1 MTPLARMNG
10 SVQSITS
17 NERFRSVGGRRR
29 GTAVTGVVAVGYAA
43 ALVAWNNAVL
53 PRLGLGARGRAAANA
68 AAAVAVSGAALAAG
82 VSAAELGWRSP
93 GAGLRWGLA
102 ASAVPALV
110 YPAMLAVPRIRA
122 RMASGARR
130 ADHTE
135 WVFVH
140 IPLGTVLAEE
150 LAFRSVL
157 YALARRAS
165 PRWGLALGSAAFGL
179 WHVTPARHAGDSVPG
194 TVVFTAIASTLFD
207 LLRERGGSVLAPALL
222 HLAVNVGGAVAAETA
237 AGRLTR

>member
-1 MTPLARMNG
+1 MDRGWVALGCAAG
-10 SVQSITS
+10 L
-17 NERFRSVGGRRR
+17 VG
-29 GTAVTGVVAVGYAA
+29 
-43 ALVAWNNAVL
+43 WNNWVL

-68 AAAVAVSGAALAAG
+68 AAATGLAAAVRAAG
-82 VSAAELGWRSP
+82 VPATELGWRAP

-102 ASAVPALV
+102 ASALPAV
-110 YPAMLAVPRIRA
+110 AYPTMLAIPWARA

-140 IPLGTVLAEE
+140 IPFGTVLAEE

-165 PRWGLALGSAAFGL
+165 TRWAPVLGAVTFGL
-179 WHVTPARHAGDSVPG
+179 WHVAPARHAGDSVPG
-194 TVVFTAIASTLFD
+194 TVALTATASLLFD
-207 LLRERGGSVLAPALL
+207 LLRDRSGSVLAPAVL
-222 HLAVNVGGAVAAETA
+222 HLAVNAGGAVAAEA
-237 AGRLTR
+237 AADR